1 MKTAAKIQFL
11 NEELKRV
18 RELKSIKISK
28 LFFDI
33 GSTYE
38 AKEAQ
43 ILKELK
49 ALENKEADD

>member
-11 NEELKRV
+11 NEELQRV

-49 ALENKEADD
+49 ALKNKEADD